1 MRFALS
7 LFRRKLTSDKPY
19 DPPWKSPSEHA
30 QYCHAGDWGPRGTP
44 PPAPHIPA
52 VVSSLC
58 PAEDWPEAGGS
69 ASGVGRRLRARAAG
83 LTTAFPAPER
93 VYSFHR
99 ALNAQRYVSV
109 DEQE

>member
-1 MRFALS
+1 MRFVLS
-7 LFRRKLTSDKPY
+7 LFRCKLTSDKPY

-58 PAEDWPEAGGS
+58 PAEDGPEAGGS

-83 LTTAFPAPER
+83 LATAFLAPER
-93 VYSFHR
+93 LFLSQSLKCSAVR
-99 ALNAQRYVSV
+99 ERG
-109 DEQE
+109 